1 MAQCLF
7 GGRIINIAEL
17 KSRLSNYIWA
27 NELDTFAAP
36 HRWFIHFA
44 RTLYVL
50 TKDLAEGQL
59 TLRAMSL
66 VYTTLL
72 SLVPLLAVSFSI
84 LKGFGVHNQLEPML
98 LNFLAPMGDR
108 GVEITEKVIGFV
120 SNVKAGVLGSLGL
133 ILLLYTVVSLI
144 QKIEH
149 AFNYVWH
156 VSDARSIIQR
166 FSNYLSITIIGPVLV
181 FTAMGITATAQSNSI
196 VEALRTLPFVSTLFD
211 AIGYLLPYLL
221 MVIAFTVVYM
231 IVPNTRVRLT
241 SALVGGA
248 TAGILWQTTGWAFAA
263 FVVNSAKYTA
273 IYSAFASLILFM
285 IWLYAGW
292 LILLTGS
299 SIAFYHQHPEYLKRN
314 KSKLRLGN
322 HEQETLA
329 LQVMLLAGGAFHR
342 GDPPITRSELVHN
355 IKLPADIVEPVI
367 RNLCSRNL
375 LRELQEPP
383 GIVPTRSLERIPL
396 IDILEAVRGTTLTGG
411 SGMVTNKVTDQVS
424 NEIDNAIKQ
433 SVASRSVL
441 DMIES
446 PSASMRD
453 SQREENTT

>member
-1 MAQCLF
+1 MDE
-7 GGRIINIAEL
+7 IE
-17 KSRLSNYIWA
+17 SLS
-27 NELDTFAAP
+27 AP
-36 HRWFIHFA
+36 HRWFIHIA
-44 RTLYVL
+44 RILYVL
-50 TKDLAEGQL
+50 GKDLSEGQL

-98 LNFLAPMGDR
+98 LNFLSPMGDR

-156 VSDARSIIQR
+156 VSDARSIMQR
-166 FSNYLSITIIGPVLV
+166 FSNYLSITIIGPILV

-196 VEALRTLPFVSTLFD
+196 VAALRAMPFVSMVFD
-211 AIGYLLPYLL
+211 AIGHLLPYLL
-221 MVIAFTVVYM
+221 MVTAFTVIYM
-231 IVPNTRVRLT
+231 IVPNTRVRLS

-314 KSKLRLGN
+314 KSRLRLEN
-322 HEQETLA
+322 RERETLA
-329 LQVMLLAGGAFHR
+329 LQIMLLAGRAFHC
-342 GDPPITRSELVHN
+342 GEPPITRRELAHH
-355 IKLPADIVEPVI
+355 IKLPVDNIEPVI
-367 RNLCSRNL
+367 KNLCFRNL
-375 LRELQEPP
+375 LLELQESQ
-383 GIVPTRSLERIPL
+383 GFVPTRSLERIAL
-396 IDILEAVRGTTLTGG
+396 IDIVDAVRGSTLTGG
-411 SGMVTNKVTDQVS
+411 SGMVTDKATDQVS
-424 NEIDNAIKQ
+424 NEIDSAIKQ
-433 SVASRSVL
+433 NMASRTLL

-446 PSASMRD
+446 PSATMRD
-453 SQREENTT
+453 SQREGET